1 MTPNPVTAKQVQSQ
15 HQIDLI
21 ELSKHLVKHNGK
33 VYKYTLSVIDLFGR
47 FLWLVP
53 MERKSGREVVP
64 LLRPVY
70 DEHEH
75 DGPLDRLQTDR
86 GHEFQGKLRSLCTHK
101 IKLIKSRPYHPQS
114 HIKVE
119 RSHRRLIRTK
129 IVYELINL
137 GKNGVNWA
145 INLRSYNRILNE
157 ENKEFE
163 ELG

>member
-1 MTPNPVTAKQVQSQ
+1 M
-15 HQIDLI
+15 I
-21 ELSKHLVKHNGK
+21 
-33 VYKYTLSVIDLFGR
+33 
-47 FLWLVP
+47 
-53 MERKSGREVVP
+53 
-64 LLRPVY
+64 

-75 DGPLDRLQTDR
+75 DGSLDRLQTDC
-86 GHEFQGKLRSLCTHK
+86 GHEFQGKLRSLCTHHK

-114 HIKVE
+114 HVKVE
-119 RSHRRLIRTK
+119 RSHRRLRTK

-145 INLRSYNRILNE
+145 INLCSYNRILNE